1 MKLNDIVNNSSAN
14 KVKTFTMPVG
24 VKMLRVKTIYLIALL
39 LVIPSVGMAQDGA
52 DPLATPEPTPYY
64 ENNESVPYEDNTG
77 ALSAV
82 KTDNTAD
89 IVNENEE
96 EVAAGALEG
105 EITVWKKEDK
115 FMVYSN
121 GNRVEDLIKGIGAI
135 GAITSSSAGMVR
147 FQPTGKEELD
157 CPAQDIPEWYGPCKL
172 PTAGS

>member
-1 MKLNDIVNNSSAN
+1 
-14 KVKTFTMPVG
+14 
-24 VKMLRVKTIYLIALL
+24 MLRVKNIYLVALA
-39 LVIPSVGMAQDGA
+39 VIIPSFGFAQDVS
-52 DPLATPEPTPYY
+52 DPLATPEPTPWY

-77 ALSAV
+77 ALSTA

-89 IVNENEE
+89 IVNESEE

-135 GAITSSSAGMVR
+135 GSVTSSSSGMVR
-147 FQPTGKEELD
+147 FQPTGKEELE
-157 CPAQDIPEWYGPCKL
+157 CPAQDIPDWYGPCKL
-172 PTAGS
+172 PTVGL